1 MPSPSSVKAI
11 ATAVTPVVYS
21 ADTITAVSAA
31 VIAFISA
38 AVAFFSYRASL
49 KNHKEEIV
57 WKINQNLD
65 DCYIELSN
73 FVNKYL
79 ISSESPEKRIERDK
93 ILYQIEVLR
102 CNIEITKFISDIAES
117 EYVDLGL
124 KISDITYENNFEKVM
139 RDLGAVTSSISEL
152 KKKISSSI

>member
-49 KNHKEEIV
+49 KNHKEEMV

>member
-1 MPSPSSVKAI
+1 VPSPSSVKAI

>member
-1 MPSPSSVKAI
+1 VPSPSSVKAI

-49 KNHKEEIV
+49 KNHKEEMV